1 MSFEDQKHVL
11 EFSPFLKQLVSRHED
26 WLEELRQSGRL
37 DKTSTPDAEALET
50 AIKTEGLDTALRR
63 FRNREMMRLIWRD
76 LNQLAPVDEILADL
90 STLAEVCL
98 QASVSFHSRSFEEK
112 YGTPRN
118 ANGDAQELVVIG
130 LGKLGGRELNLSSDI
145 DIMFCY
151 PERGHCD
158 EIGRAHV

>member
-76 LNQLAPVDEILADL
+76 LNQLAPA
-90 STLAEVCL
+90 
-98 QASVSFHSRSFEEK
+98 
-112 YGTPRN
+112 
-118 ANGDAQELVVIG
+118 
-130 LGKLGGRELNLSSDI
+130 
-145 DIMFCY
+145 
-151 PERGHCD
+151 D